1 METMTNRIAVCP
13 KKKKK
18 KNSVSGTC
26 WSVRGILVFVS
37 FFFLFCFGDNLII
50 SIIIITVL
58 YKVMKHHLSQPCR
71 YLYDRRVDYPV

>member
-1 METMTNRIAVCP
+1 MIWVKLKIFFFFF

-18 KNSVSGTC
+18 KTQFPEPVGRYAAY
-26 WSVRGILVFVS
+26 WFLFL
-37 FFFLFCFGDNLII
+37 FLFCFGDNLII

-71 YLYDRRVDYPV
+71 YLYDGRVDYPV